1 MYILLFSFFFVVL
14 LIITCRNHRLA
25 HLPVREALEVEA
37 KDYD

>member
-1 MYILLFSFFFVVL
+1 MYILLFSFFYSSYF
-14 LIITCRNHRLA
+14 TYCSYRLA

>member
-1 MYILLFSFFFVVL
+1 MYILLFSFFYSSYL
-14 LIITCRNHRLA
+14 TYCSYRLA